1 MQRLE
6 DAVENL
12 SRVQRLLAESEALA
26 ATRADQARAL
36 TAQLKASVDTSDRHR
51 RVIESLEQERAT
63 LMQGVGAVQQN
74 DQQRAEACEVKLRI
88 DYITQWS
95 IVRLRVFRG

>member
-6 DAVENL
+6 DTMENL
-12 SRVQRLLAESEALA
+12 NRVQRLLAEAEALA

-51 RVIESLEQERAT
+51 RVIESLEQERANF
-63 LMQGVGAVQQN
+63 MQGVAAVQQN
-74 DQQRAEACEVKLRI
+74 DRQRAESCEVK
-88 DYITQWS
+88 
-95 IVRLRVFRG
+95 